1 MFIIPPFGH
10 LSMRRIIANFD
21 PLKLQTCMFL
31 DELNEAQKAPV
42 LHKDGPLMVIAGA
55 GSGKTRVLTYRIAHL
70 MHQGVDAFNILALTF
85 TNKAAR
91 EMKKRIADI
100 VGPSEAKNL
109 WMGTF
114 HSIFA
119 RLLRFDGDKLGF
131 PSNFTIYDTQD
142 SQRLIA
148 SIIKEMGLDKDV
160 YKYKQIQQRISSYKN
175 SLITVK
181 AYFQNPELQE
191 ADAMAKRPRM
201 GEIYHQYVDRCFKSG
216 AMDFDDLLLRTN
228 ELLTRFP
235 EVLMKYQE
243 RFRYILVDEYQD
255 TNHSQYLIVRALA
268 DRYQNICVVGDDAQS
283 IYSFRGANITNILNF
298 QRDYDEVAV
307 YRLEQN
313 YRSTQNIVNAA
324 NSIIARN
331 KNQLKKVVWT
341 ANEEGTRIK
350 LHRSPTDA
358 EEGRFV
364 ASSIFEHKMQ
374 QQLPNGEFA
383 VLYRTNSQSRA
394 IEDALRKR
402 DIPYRIYGG
411 LSFYQRKEIKDVL
424 AYLRL
429 VVNPGDEEALKRVIN
444 FPARGIG
451 DTTIDKLTIAANES
465 GLTLFE
471 HIENLEAQPL
481 GLNRG
486 TRGKLADFAN
496 MIRSFQ
502 VLNQQADAFVLA
514 EQVARKSGLLLEFK
528 KDGTPEGI
536 ARMENIEELLN
547 GIKDFVEGQKE
558 VADARG
564 DLSEFLEDVALATD
578 MDREQGDDDRVAL
591 MTIHLA
597 KGLEFPY
604 VYIVGMEEDLF
615 PSAMSMNTRSEL
627 EEERR
632 LFYVAL
638 TRAEKQAY
646 LTYTQN
652 RYRWGKLIDAEPS
665 RFIEEIDEQY
675 LENLTPV
682 ETYRFRPLLDGDL
695 FGEVDKSRLRQ
706 EKPRPGTPP
715 LRVGPSQDQLRK
727 LRKIKPELGQPVGTA
742 TDAPDLKEGSLVDH
756 SRFGRGTVLKI
767 EGAGQDKKAEIRFE
781 QGDVKKLLLRFA
793 KLRLLD

>member
-1 MFIIPPFGH
+1 MSYI
-10 LSMRRIIANFD
+10 
-21 PLKLQTCMFL
+21 
-31 DELNEAQKAPV
+31 DELNDAQRGPV
-42 LHKDGPLMVIAGA
+42 LHKEGPLMVIAGA

-70 MHQGVDAFNILALTF
+70 MEQGVDSFNILALTF

-91 EMKKRIADI
+91 EMKHRIAAI
-100 VGPSEAKNL
+100 VGNSEAKNL

-114 HSIFA
+114 HSVFA
-119 RLLRFDGDKLGF
+119 KLLRYDGDKLGF

-148 SIIKEMGLDKDV
+148 SIIKEMGLDKDI
-160 YKYKQIQQRISSYKN
+160 YKYKQVQNRISSFKN

-181 AYFQNPELQE
+181 AYFNNPELIE
-191 ADAMAKRPRM
+191 ADAMAKRPRL
-201 GEIYHQYVDRCFKSG
+201 GEIYKNYVDRCFKAG

-228 ELLTRFP
+228 ELLNRFP
-235 EVLMKYQE
+235 EVLMKYQD
-243 RFRYILVDEYQD
+243 RFKYILVDEYQD
-255 TNHSQYLIVRALA
+255 TNHSQYLIVKALA
-268 DRYQNICVVGDDAQS
+268 DRYHNICVVGDDAQS
-283 IYSFRGANITNILNF
+283 IYSFRGANISNILNF
-298 QRDYDEVAV
+298 QRDYSDAKV

-313 YRSTQNIVNAA
+313 YRSTKNIVNAA
-324 NSIIARN
+324 NSVIEKN
-331 KNQLKKVVWT
+331 KNQLEKVVWT
-341 ANEEGTRIK
+341 SNDEGNKIIV
-350 LHRSPTDA
+350 HRSPTDA
-358 EEGRFV
+358 EEGRYV
-364 ASSIFEHKMQ
+364 AGSIFEHKMQ

-429 VVNPGDEEALKRVIN
+429 IINPKDEEALKRVIN

-451 DTTIDKLTIAANES
+451 STTVDKLTVAANHYGRS
-465 GLTLFE
+465 IFE
-471 HIENLEAQPL
+471 VMENLDRINLKINSGTQRKL
-481 GLNRG
+481 G
-486 TRGKLADFAN
+486 DFVT
-496 MIRSFQ
+496 MIKSFQ
-502 VLNQQADAFVLA
+502 IMNEAADAFALA
-514 EQVARKSGLLLEFK
+514 EHVAKKTGLLLEFK

-547 GIKDFVEGQKE
+547 GVKDFVEGQKE
-558 VADARG
+558 VADATG
-564 DLSEFLEDVALATD
+564 SLTEFLEDVALATD
-578 MDREQGDDDRVAL
+578 MDKDTEDDDRVAL

-675 LENLTPV
+675 IESLVPV
-682 ETYRFRPLLDGDL
+682 NDGYRYKSMLKDNIWGD
-695 FGEVDKSRLRQ
+695 VDKSKLRQ
-706 EKPRPGTPP
+706 VKPKTGIPP
-715 LRVGPSQDQLRK
+715 SAPKPNENQLRRLRK
-727 LRKIKPELGQPVGTA
+727 LKPNLSESSAKTNSV
-742 TDAPDLKEGSLVDH
+742 PDNLVQGALVNH
-756 SRFGRGTVLKI
+756 TRFGRGKVLNI
-767 EGAGQDKKAEIRFE
+767 EGVGNDKKAEIQFDS
-781 QGDVKKLLLRFA
+781 GNIKKLLLRFA
-793 KLRLLD
+793 KLEVIG

>member
-1 MFIIPPFGH
+1 M
-10 LSMRRIIANFD
+10 S
-21 PLKLQTCMFL
+21 TFL
-31 DELNEAQKAPV
+31 DELNDAQRAPV

-70 MHQGVDAFNILALTF
+70 MGQGVDSFNILALTF

-91 EMKKRIADI
+91 EMKKRIATI
-100 VGPSEAKNL
+100 VGNSEAKNL

-114 HSIFA
+114 HSVFA
-119 RLLRFDGDKLGF
+119 KLLRFDGDKLGY

-148 SIIKEMGLDKDV
+148 SIIKEMGLDKDI
-160 YKYKQIQQRISSYKN
+160 YKYKQIQNRISSYKN

-181 AYFQNPELQE
+181 AYFQNPELVE
-191 ADAMAKRPRM
+191 ADAMAKRPRL
-201 GEIYHQYVDRCFKSG
+201 GEIYQNYVDRCFKAG

-235 EVLMKYQE
+235 EVLAKYQD

-255 TNHSQYLIVRALA
+255 TNHSQYLIVKALS

-283 IYSFRGANITNILNF
+283 IYSFRGANISNILNF
-298 QRDYDEVAV
+298 QKDYDDVGM

-313 YRSTQNIVNAA
+313 YRSTKNIVNAA
-324 NSIIARN
+324 NSIIEKN
-331 KNQLKKVVWT
+331 KNQLEKVVWT
-341 ANEEGTRIK
+341 SNDEGNKIK
-350 LHRSPTDA
+350 IHRSITDA
-358 EEGRFV
+358 EEGRYV
-364 ASSIFEHKMQ
+364 ASSIFENKMQ
-374 QQLPNGEFA
+374 QQLQNGEFA

-424 AYLRL
+424 AYLRM
-429 VVNPGDEEALKRVIN
+429 VINPKDEEALKRIVN

-451 DTTIDKLTIAANES
+451 QTTIDKLVVAANHYGRS
-465 GLTLFE
+465 IFE
-471 HIENLEAQPL
+471 VMEHLEKLDLKINA
-481 GLNRG
+481 G
-486 TRGKLADFAN
+486 TKRKLQDFVT
-496 MIRSFQ
+496 MIKSFQ
-502 VLNQQADAFVLA
+502 IMNEGSDAFTLA
-514 EQVARKSGLLLEFK
+514 EHVAKKTGLLLEFK

-558 VADARG
+558 LADATG
-564 DLSEFLEDVALATD
+564 SLTEFLEDVALATD
-578 MDREQGDDDRVAL
+578 MDKDTGDDDRVAL

-665 RFIEEIDEQY
+665 RFLEEIEEQY
-675 LENLTPV
+675 VENLTPV
-682 ETYRFRPLLDGDL
+682 NDGYRYKSMINADI
-695 FGEVDKSRLRQ
+695 FGEVDKSKLRQ
-706 EKPRPGTPP
+706 AKPKNGTPP
-715 LRVGPSQDQLRK
+715 SVQRPNENQLRK
-727 LRKIKPELGQPVGTA
+727 LRKLKPEISSPVNNTNTVDPNLA
-742 TDAPDLKEGSLVDH
+742 EGSLVNH
-756 SRFGRGTVLKI
+756 TRFGKGKVLKI
-767 EGAGQDKKAEIRFE
+767 EGVGNDKKAEIQFE
-781 QGDVKKLLLRFA
+781 RGDIKKLLLRFA
-793 KLRLLD
+793 KLEVLEG